1 MIQTVAIAPPPGA
14 DKRLGVRAGL
24 PPATKP
30 LRDVF
35 GEALLEVA
43 TQNPRVVVL
52 DGDLGNSTKAETVR
66 HAFPERFFNIG
77 IAESNLVGVAAGLAA
92 CGFIPWITSFS
103 SFLLCNAYDQLR
115 LAVAMS
121 NINAK
126 ILGSHGGITLGKD
139 GPTQMGIEDFALVG
153 GLPTVVMLVPCDAAA
168 MKAAVRA
175 ATDYVG
181 PVWLRSSRV
190 ALPPIYPADGCPF
203 TIGKANRLREGD
215 DVTIIAC
222 GIMVAAALDAAAVL
236 AEEGIEARV
245 LDLHT
250 LRPLDVEA
258 IVAAAVETGA
268 IVTAEEHLLT
278 GGMGSNIARI
288 VAQHHPVP
296 MRFVGLADTYTES
309 AEPDELL
316 RKYHLTADDIVAAA
330 RAAVWAKERR

>member
-1 MIQTVAIAPPPGA
+1 MQPGN
-14 DKRLGVRAGL
+14 KAGL
-24 PPATKP
+24 RPGQKP

-35 GEALLEVA
+35 GEALLAVA
-43 TQNPRVVVL
+43 TADPRVVVL

-66 HAFPERFFNIG
+66 QAFPARFFNIG
-77 IAESNLVGVAAGLAA
+77 IAESNLVGIGAGLAA

-153 GLPTVVMLVPCDAAA
+153 GLPTVVMLVPSDPAS
-168 MKAAVRA
+168 MRAAVQA
-175 ATDYVG
+175 ATDHVG

-190 ALPPIYPADGCPF
+190 ALPEVYPDGDCPF
-203 TIGKANRLREGD
+203 AIGKANVVREGGD
-215 DVTIIAC
+215 LAIIAC
-222 GIMVAAALDAAAVL
+222 GIMVAAALDAAAML
-236 AEEGIEARV
+236 AAEGVEARV

-250 LRPLDVEA
+250 LRPLDVAA
-258 IVAAAVETGA
+258 IAAAARDTGA

-278 GGMGSNIARI
+278 GGMGSNVARI

-296 MRFVGLADTYTES
+296 MRFVGLADGYTES
-309 AEPDELL
+309 ADPADLL
-316 RKYHLTADDIVAAA
+316 RKYGLTAEDIVQAGRGAVAAK
-330 RAAVWAKERR
+330 V